1 VLQDALAGRSGWFY
15 FFLDLGFALAL
26 GILTESSEVTILMD
40 SELLLIENYTF
51 LSPFPASFRMG
62 EL

>member
-1 VLQDALAGRSGWFY
+1 VLQDALAGRSVWFY

-26 GILTESSEVTILMD
+26 GILAESSEVTILMD
-40 SELLLIENYTF
+40 SDLLLIENYTF
-51 LSPFPASFRMG
+51 LSPFPASLRMG